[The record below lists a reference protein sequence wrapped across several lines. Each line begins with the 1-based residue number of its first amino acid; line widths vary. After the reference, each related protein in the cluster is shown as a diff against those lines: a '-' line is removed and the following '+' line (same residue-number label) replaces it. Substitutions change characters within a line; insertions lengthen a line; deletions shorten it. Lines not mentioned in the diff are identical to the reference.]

1 MGWKKFPQNW
11 FEGKLFSNIL
21 SLIKTTEAMN
31 LASRKPHSGHHT

>member
-11 FEGKLFSNIL
+11 FEGKNFSNIL

-31 LASRKPHSGHHT
+31 LASRKPRSGHHT